1 MRRKNAKAEV
11 KELIDSFVVAANGE
25 EVVCTQLASDQEDK
39 GFWMNLH
46 SQASHDRSHIRD
58 IPTQAPRSY
67 PGNVVR
73 SRADALRAAMTHG
86 KDIAI
91 PKG

>member
-11 KELIDSFVVAANGE
+11 KELIDSFVVAANDE
-25 EVVCTQLASDQEDK
+25 DVACTQLASDQEDQ

-46 SQASHDRSHIRD
+46 SQTSHGRSHIRD

-86 KDIAI
+86 KDIVI
-91 PKG
+91 PNG